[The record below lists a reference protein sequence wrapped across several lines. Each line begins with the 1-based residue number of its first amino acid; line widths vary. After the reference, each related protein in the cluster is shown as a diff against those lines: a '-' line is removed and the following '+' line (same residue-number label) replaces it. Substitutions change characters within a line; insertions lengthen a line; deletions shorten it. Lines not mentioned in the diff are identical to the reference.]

1 MAEPPDRSRGGC
13 AERPE
18 GSDDLLRFWKPV
30 FFLLREDEPA
40 VGDDVE
46 GPEAEQIAHALGATF
61 GQTVATNLGGHWEVD
76 PDEGLVLTEIG
87 GVGLIMNPFQ
97 VAASRIAHGP
107 SHAFEY
113 HFAVYRDLARRL
125 TASE

>member
-1 MAEPPDRSRGGC
+1 VAEPPDRSRGGC

-46 GPEAEQIAHALGATF
+46 GPAGADDQLGVDVERLF
-61 GQTVATNLGGHWEVD
+61 DRGRQTGG
-76 PDEGLVLTEIG
+76 L
-87 GVGLIMNPFQ
+87 
-97 VAASRIAHGP
+97 R
-107 SHAFEY
+107 
-113 HFAVYRDLARRL
+113 
-125 TASE
+125 